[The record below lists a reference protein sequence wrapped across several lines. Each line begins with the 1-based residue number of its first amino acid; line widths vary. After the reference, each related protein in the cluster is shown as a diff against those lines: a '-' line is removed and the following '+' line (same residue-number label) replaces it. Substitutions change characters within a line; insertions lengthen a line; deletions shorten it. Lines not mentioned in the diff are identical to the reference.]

1 MKKALGRLIFWIIG
15 WKVDE
20 HLPPEAQRAV
30 CLAAPHT
37 TNWDFFFVIVGFW
50 VLEVP
55 MKVAI
60 KDDWTKFPFSLIVKP
75 LGGLGINRAPKK
87 DRANAPSQ
95 VDQMAAFFSKMDRI
109 SLVIAPEG
117 TRRRTTKWKSGFYHL
132 AIQAKVPMV
141 FGYVDYKRKVAGIH
155 VEALHP
161 TGDVDQ
167 DMVTISEFY
176 RTITPKNPDQF
187 ALDERY
193 ADKLS

>member
-1 MKKALGRLIFWIIG
+1 
-15 WKVDE
+15 
-20 HLPPEAQRAV
+20 
-30 CLAAPHT
+30 
-37 TNWDFFFVIVGFW
+37 
-50 VLEVP
+50 
-55 MKVAI
+55 
-60 KDDWTKFPFSLIVKP
+60 
-75 LGGLGINRAPKK
+75 
-87 DRANAPSQ
+87 
-95 VDQMAAFFSKMDRI
+95 
-109 SLVIAPEG
+109 
-117 TRRRTTKWKSGFYHL
+117 
-132 AIQAKVPMV
+132 MV